1 MSKVYLRIGG
11 DYLDQAQLCDSI
23 KDARA
28 KFEAVAREL
37 DGYGQRIEA
46 SLHRYCRDLP
56 GPVHAAEY
64 PDYVLSL
71 GPRGGV
77 RMERA

>member
-1 MSKVYLRIGG
+1 MAKVYLRIG
-11 DYLDQAQLCDSI
+11 DDCLDQAQLCDSI

-28 KFEAVAREL
+28 EFEAVAREL

-46 SLHRYCRDLP
+46 SIHRYCRDLP

>member
-1 MSKVYLRIGG
+1 MAKVYLCFSN
-11 DYLDQAQLCDSI
+11 DPLDRAELCHSI

-28 KFEAVAREL
+28 VFEETVREL

-46 SLHRYCRDLP
+46 TLHRYCREIP

-64 PDYVLSL
+64 PDYVLAL

-77 RMERA
+77 QMGRV

>member
-1 MSKVYLRIGG
+1 MAKVYLRIG
-11 DYLDQAQLCDSI
+11 DDCLDQAQLCDSI

-28 KFEAVAREL
+28 EFEAVAREL

-46 SLHRYCRDLP
+46 SIHRYCRDLP

-64 PDYVLSL
+64 PDYALSL

>member
-1 MSKVYLRIGG
+1 MAKVYLRFGG
-11 DYLDQAQLCDSI
+11 DSLDCAQLCDSI

-28 KFEAVAREL
+28 EFEAVAREL

-46 SLHRYCRDLP
+46 TLHRYCRELP

-64 PDYVLSL
+64 PDFVLAL

-77 RMERA
+77 KMGRT

>member
-1 MSKVYLRIGG
+1 MAKVYLRIG
-11 DYLDQAQLCDSI
+11 DDCLDQAQLCDSI

-28 KFEAVAREL
+28 EFEAVAREL

-46 SLHRYCRDLP
+46 SIHRYCRDLP
-56 GPVHAAEY
+56 GPVRAAEY

-71 GPRGGV
+71 GPRGGFK
-77 RMERA
+77 MERT

>member
-1 MSKVYLRIGG
+1 MAKVYLRIG
-11 DYLDQAQLCDSI
+11 DDCMDQAQLCDSI

-28 KFEAVAREL
+28 EFEAVAREL
-37 DGYGQRIEA
+37 DGYGQRVDA

-56 GPVHAAEY
+56 GPVQAAEY

-77 RMERA
+77 RMGRA

>member
-1 MSKVYLRIGG
+1 MAKVYLRIG
-11 DYLDQAQLCDSI
+11 DDCLDQAQPCDSI
-23 KDARA
+23 KAARA
-28 KFEAVAREL
+28 EFEAVAREL

-56 GPVHAAEY
+56 GPVHADEY
-64 PDYVLSL
+64 PDYVLRL

>member
-1 MSKVYLRIGG
+1 MAKVYLRIGD

-28 KFEAVAREL
+28 EFEAAAREL

-46 SLHRYCRDLP
+46 SLHRYCRHLP
-56 GPVHAAEY
+56 GPVHADEY